1 MNAPTPAP
9 GGFDGS
15 EVRAILARASE
26 VAGLDDSNPTL
37 LRGHT
42 NAVILLEGEGV
53 VVKIARR
60 GTPPAHV
67 TRTVQAVRHLMR
79 VGFPTVPLHPVEQ
92 PILID
97 QHPVTI
103 WKYYPQPDRV
113 VSASELAQP
122 LRTLHTLDAPH
133 LDLPAHDNI
142 RAIRRSLSAISA
154 LSADDIDFLTD
165 RLDQLENELSSVQ
178 FTLPQGLIQGDP
190 QHRNA
195 LHTPGGVVLC
205 DWDTLAIGQPEWDL
219 ITVEVHCR
227 RFGYSQQHYQHFVHE
242 YGLDITLEPAYKTL
256 AAIRELRMVT
266 TNARKAHHAVGTIA
280 EVRRRVEGLRGN
292 DAELPWHIL

>member
-15 EVRAILARASE
+15 EVRAILARVSE
-26 VAGLDDSNPTL
+26 AAGLDSSSPTL

-42 NAVILLEGEGV
+42 NAVILLEDEGV

-60 GTPPAHV
+60 GTPPAQV
-67 TRTVQAVRHLMR
+67 TRTVQAVRHLMK

-92 PILID
+92 PMLVG
-97 QHPVTI
+97 QHSVTI

-113 VSASELAQP
+113 VPASELALP
-122 LRTLHTLDAPH
+122 LRALHTLDIPQ
-133 LDLPAHDNI
+133 LDLSGHDNI
-142 RAIRRSLSAISA
+142 RAIRRSLASITA
-154 LSADDIDFLTD
+154 LCANDIDFLSE
-165 RLDQLENELSSVQ
+165 RLDQLETELSAVQ

-195 LHTPGGVVLC
+195 LHTPEGVVLC

-227 RFGYSQQHYQHFVHE
+227 RFGYGQQHYQDFADG

-266 TNARKAHHAVGTIA
+266 TNARKAHHAPGTIA
-280 EVRRRVEGLRGN
+280 EVERRVAGLRDN
-292 DAELPWHIL
+292 ATDSRWHIL